1 MYMYTSTY
9 MCVYRCRIQN
19 ITKNNVLPS
28 KCVCEEL
35 FVANGFSNIISFW
48 LQMKWS
54 RIQWQQKDPWGVCNQ
69 NKIWNKSA
77 LSMGVLCVLYKVCR
91 KKKIATHLVKNIFCV
106 TPWKTHLGHTAH
118 RWHFATLHWEQLLV
132 FDRQC
137 LYWCRNAVCSTWL
150 FHTCD
155 MTHSHVWPTWLIH
168 TCDMTRLYVC
178 HDPFICVP
186 WPIHMCAMT
195 HSYVWHDSLV
205 YPGILRAASYVC
217 HDPFICATWLI

>member
-1 MYMYTSTY
+1 MDFRT
-9 MCVYRCRIQN
+9 
-19 ITKNNVLPS
+19 
-28 KCVCEEL
+28 L
-35 FVANGFSNIISFW
+35 FPFGCKWNDPVAAE
-48 LQMKWS
+48 
-54 RIQWQQKDPWGVCNQ
+54 RIQWQHKDPWGVCNQ

-106 TPWKTHLGHTAH
+106 TQWKTHLGHTAQM
-118 RWHFATLHWEQLLV
+118 WHFATLHWEQLLV

-195 HSYVWHDSLV
+195 HSYVCHDS
-205 YPGILRAASYVC
+205 
-217 HDPFICATWLI
+217 FICVTWLLRVSRNTARSASGSTTGSQHFTGRVFVTRLIHTCDVTDS